1 MRPPGGRS
9 VDFSRTGYVRC
20 CMGIRPPIE
29 DETVD
34 RLNEKLESVMRVDP
48 AEVGT
53 DKKLNVLLD
62 ELEKT
67 ERELR
72 TAQKR
77 ADNSQQGLR

>member
-1 MRPPGGRS
+1 
-9 VDFSRTGYVRC
+9 
-20 CMGIRPPIE
+20 MGIRPPIE